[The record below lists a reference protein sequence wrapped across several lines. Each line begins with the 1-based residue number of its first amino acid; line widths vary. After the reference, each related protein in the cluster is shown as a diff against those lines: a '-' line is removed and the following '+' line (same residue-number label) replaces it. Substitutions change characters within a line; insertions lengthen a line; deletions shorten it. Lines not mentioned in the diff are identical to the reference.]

1 MSHSNGKCR
10 LGLRRQMMLI
20 LLGLFLAG
28 GGALN
33 SGIHAKLWQSL
44 EAQIIRELQSRQE
57 NTLIYIRQLLMLHG
71 ANNDAEGYGEIAQ
84 DIVRELRVLGGQGLC
99 LLDVEGQYLSGNREV
114 GEEKAGTDLEEAVGG
129 RAAYTLTY
137 PGRDTMLVYLSMPV
151 TIEERTIGII
161 RYRMDTS
168 RLYVQIRQNES
179 LVFQITAA
187 VYALIFLLLA
197 FFTGRMLVPIGKL
210 TEITRQVVRDLP
222 REQVDMQMLAQLAD
236 SGRRDEVGELSR
248 NFSVMLETM
257 DSQFRKMRADKERII
272 SLLGSRQEFYNNMTH
287 ELKTPLTTIQGYAQ
301 LLEADQGEDKQLSR
315 QGLRQILQE
324 STRMHQMVIQLL
336 EMSDKGIYMEMAPVE
351 LTLLA
356 KSVAQALEVK
366 ARRYEMRIRTDLP
379 EPLWTR
385 GAGERLR
392 QVLVN
397 LVDNAIKY
405 GDSRSTILLS
415 GSRRKGY
422 VWLLVRNQGK
432 GLAPEDQERIFEPF
446 YRVDKTY
453 SREQGSSGLGLSI
466 CRKIMEEHDG
476 LIGVKSKDHRT
487 TFYIRLKEIPEADRY
502 REHESRED
510 RIREDEKQEDRN
522 RSKEKAGDYDAPQAF
537 QSKKSKKVPGLKD
550 APRQGI

>member
-1 MSHSNGKCR
+1 MSRSKGKYR

-20 LLGLFLAG
+20 ILGLFLAG
-28 GGALN
+28 GGILY
-33 SGIHAKLWQSL
+33 SGIHTKLWQSL

-57 NTLIYIRQLLMLHG
+57 NTLIYVRQLLMLHG
-71 ANNDAEGYGEIAQ
+71 ENNDAEGYREIAE
-84 DIVRELRVLGGQGLC
+84 DIVRELRILGGQGLSV
-99 LLDVEGQYLSGNREV
+99 LDTEGQFLSGNRQIQ
-114 GEEKAGTDLEEAVGG
+114 EETAGTDLQEAIQGN
-129 RAAYTLTY
+129 AAFTMTY
-137 PGRDTMLVYLSMPV
+137 PDRDTMLVYLSMPV

-179 LVFQITAA
+179 LVYQITAA

-197 FFTGRMLVPIGKL
+197 FFISRLLVPIGKL

-257 DSQFRKMRADKERII
+257 DSQFKKMRADKEQII

-301 LLEADQGEDKQLSR
+301 LLEADHGEDKQLSS

-336 EMSDKGIYMEMAPVE
+336 EMSDKGIYMEMEPVE
-351 LTLLA
+351 LTALA
-356 KSVAQALEVK
+356 KSVAQALEIK
-366 ARRYEMRIRTDLP
+366 AERYEMRIRTDLP

-385 GAGERLR
+385 GVGERLR

-405 GDSRSTILLS
+405 GNSHSTILLS

-422 VWLLVRNQGK
+422 VWLFVQNQGK
-432 GLAPEDQERIFEPF
+432 GLAPEEQERIFEPF

-466 CRKIMEEHDG
+466 CRKIMEEHNG
-476 LIGVKSKDHRT
+476 IIGVKSRQDART
-487 TFYIRLKEIPEADRY
+487 IFYIRLKEEEDHGLSETDNSRKSEPNIPAKPKKGLR
-502 REHESRED
+502 
-510 RIREDEKQEDRN
+510 RN
-522 RSKEKAGDYDAPQAF
+522 
-537 QSKKSKKVPGLKD
+537 
-550 APRQGI
+550 

>member
-1 MSHSNGKCR
+1 MSRSKGKYR
-10 LGLRRQMMLI
+10 LGLRSQMMFI

-28 GGALN
+28 GGILS

-44 EAQIIRELQSRQE
+44 EAQIVRELQGRQE

-71 ANNDAEGYGEIAQ
+71 ANNDEEGYRAIAE
-84 DIVRELRVLGGQGLC
+84 DIVRELRILGGQGLC
-99 LLDVEGQYLSGNREV
+99 VLDVEGQYLSGNRQV
-114 GEEKAGTDLEEAVGG
+114 GEEKAGTDLA
-129 RAAYTLTY
+129 RAIQGSAAFTMTY
-137 PGRDTMLVYLSMPV
+137 PDRDTMLVYLSMPV

-168 RLYVQIRQNES
+168 GLYVQIRQNES
-179 LVFQITAA
+179 LVYQITAA

-197 FFTGRMLVPIGKL
+197 FFINRLLVPIGKL

-248 NFSVMLETM
+248 NFSVMLATM
-257 DSQFRKMRADKERII
+257 DSQFRKMRSDKEQIV

-336 EMSDKGIYMEMAPVE
+336 EMSDKGIYMEMKPVD

-356 KSVAQALEVK
+356 KSVAQTLEIK
-366 ARRYEMRIRTDLP
+366 AERYEMRIQTNLP
-379 EPLWTR
+379 EPLWTK
-385 GAGERLR
+385 GVGERIR

-405 GDSRSTILLS
+405 GESHSTIYLS
-415 GSRRKGY
+415 GSRRRGY
-422 VWLLVRNQGK
+422 VWLFVRNQGK
-432 GLAPEDQERIFEPF
+432 GLAPEEQERIFEPF

-466 CRKIMEEHDG
+466 CRKIMEEHGG
-476 LIGVKSKDHRT
+476 LIGVKSKNAQT
-487 TFYIRLKEIPEADRY
+487 IFYIRLKEEEGGYVLSETAK
-502 REHESRED
+502 SRMPQSGVSSKPKKG
-510 RIREDEKQEDRN
+510 IRR
-522 RSKEKAGDYDAPQAF
+522 G
-537 QSKKSKKVPGLKD
+537 
-550 APRQGI
+550 